1 MRKQVLFIII
11 ATFMLCACAKE
22 NNTVA
27 EDVSVEEGSTANI
40 EDVASEE
47 GLETSITSTKNLSEY
62 TSYDEFIEDIKR
74 IMDIYEKSPDYDLFS
89 DRVELKDWF
98 TYSMIT
104 SIEYAAD
111 EFGYIR
117 EDIDGDGG
125 DELLLG
131 TTGAEEKSED
141 SDITHMYT
149 IKEGKIVPVFESE
162 YREYY
167 QLCEDGVVAYYFNFP
182 PMPFGVE
189 YYKYNAGNL
198 EFMEGIHYEFEF
210 ADDEFH
216 DHYCYSDNAPYVP
229 YTVSQ
234 NNREITEKEYDKLSE
249 ELEHKYNKPKF
260 QLHLFKEE

>member
-74 IMDIYEKSPDYDLFS
+74 IMDIYEKSPSLSPAELAQLKADILANLSNKSAEVID
-89 DRVELKDWF
+89 VEY
-98 TYSMIT
+98 T
-104 SIEYAAD
+104 E
-111 EFGYIR
+111 
-117 EDIDGDGG
+117 
-125 DELLLG
+125 
-131 TTGAEEKSED
+131 AEEKSED